1 MEWKEHEA
9 RVLNSSFSNDTRGC
23 SDASLYWKGK
33 LYSTWGKSMLV
44 YNVEKGFF
52 NLVSLPRIGQWPKK
66 ELLWE
71 SEGQLQYCQ
80 SGFGGFHIWIYE
92 DLNCK
97 WLLKQS
103 VTDDEL
109 KLKNCV
115 LFLGD
120 EEKIR
125 FLKRLHYIHVVAFD
139 DDLQMLYLKISDAIF
154 SYSLETRQLA
164 KVVCSDPSS
173 SLDLSKF
180 DNYSLIFK
188 AYQFRQ

>member
-52 NLVSLPRIGQWPKK
+52 NLVSLPRIGHWLKE

-71 SEGQLQYCQ
+71 AEDQLHYCQ
-80 SGFGGFHIWIYE
+80 SGFGGFHIWTYE
-92 DLNCK
+92 DLNRK

-109 KLKNCV
+109 KLQNCV
-115 LFLGD
+115 LFLDD

-125 FLKRLHYIHVVAFD
+125 FLE
-139 DDLQMLYLKISDAIF
+139 ISDAIF

-164 KVVCSDPSS
+164 KVMRSDPSS
-173 SLDLSKF
+173 FDLSKF